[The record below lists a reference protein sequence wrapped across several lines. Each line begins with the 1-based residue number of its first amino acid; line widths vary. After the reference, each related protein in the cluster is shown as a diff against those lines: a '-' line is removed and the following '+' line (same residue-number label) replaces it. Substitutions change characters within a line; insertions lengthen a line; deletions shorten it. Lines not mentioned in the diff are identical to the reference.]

1 MRQYLQKNIIPII
14 IEAVFIIFVFFD
26 VTYRKQNMTKVVAM
40 G

>member
-14 IEAVFIIFVFFD
+14 IEAVFIIFVLF
-26 VTYRKQNMTKVVAM
+26 VVKYRKQNLNKVVAM